1 MNGFIGEFFGTMI
14 LILIGVGC
22 SASVNLKRNYAHGSG
37 WWFVCASWGL
47 AVTMGVYVAGFLG
60 SQGHL
65 NPAVT
70 IPYALFGLFP
80 WKQVLPYLA
89 GQFLGAF
96 VGATLFVIQYY
107 PQFKATKTEKEGN
120 SVGIF
125 ATRPAIKSPLFN
137 FLSEVIA
144 TFAFV
149 FILLNLGNFTTGMKP
164 FIVGLLITVIGTG
177 LGSTTGFA
185 LNPARD
191 WSPRLAYTILPVP
204 NKSSAEWWYA
214 WVPMIG
220 PLAGGVLACAIE
232 TAIA

>member
-1 MNGFIGEFFGTMI
+1 MNGFSGEFFGTMI
-14 LILIGVGC
+14 LILIGCGC
-22 SASVNLKRNYAHGSG
+22 SASVNLKKNYARGSS

-70 IPYALFGLFP
+70 IPFAVFGLFP
-80 WKQVLPYLA
+80 WHQVLPYLA

-96 VGATLFVIQYY
+96 VGATLVVIQYY
-107 PQFKATKTEKEGN
+107 PQFAATKSAQEGN
-120 SVGIF
+120 IVGIF

-144 TFAFV
+144 TFAFI
-149 FILLNLGNFTTGMKP
+149 FILVNLGNFTVGIKP
-164 FIVGLLITVIGTG
+164 FIVGLVITVIGTG

-191 WSPRLAYTILPVP
+191 WSPRLVYTILPVP
-204 NKSSAEWWYA
+204 HKTAAEWWYA
-214 WVPMIG
+214 WVPMCG
-220 PLAGGVLACAIE
+220 PLAGGLLACAIE
-232 TAIA
+232 SLIA

>member
-1 MNGFIGEFFGTMI
+1 MNGFNGEFFGTLI
-14 LILIGVGC
+14 LILIGGGC
-22 SASVNLKRNYAHGSG
+22 SASVNLKRNYAHASG
-37 WWFVCASWGL
+37 WWFVCVSWGL
-47 AVTMGVYVAGFLG
+47 AVTMGVYVAGRLG
-60 SQGHL
+60 SAGHL

-70 IPYALFGLFP
+70 IPYAICGLFP
-80 WKQVLPYLA
+80 WRQVLPYLA

-96 VGATLFVIQYY
+96 VGAALVIVFYY
-107 PQFKATKTEKEGN
+107 PQFKATKTDKEGN

-125 ATRPAIKSPLFN
+125 ATRPAIRAAFFN
-137 FLSEVIA
+137 FFSEVVA
-144 TFAFV
+144 TFAFI

-164 FIVGLLITVIGTG
+164 FIVGLVITVIGTG

-214 WVPMIG
+214 WVPMVG
-220 PLAGGVLACAIE
+220 PLTGGLLACLLE
-232 TAIA
+232 TALL